1 MVTPSRITLARKRRG
16 LTLAE
21 LSELAGVSLQSL
33 SNYETGRT
41 APRRATVERLAGASG
56 ELGVVGRTLS
66 CSDGLSVPRRGAE
79 RFRQLPL

>member
-1 MVTPSRITLARKRRG
+1 MTPPRITLARKRRG

-41 APRRATVERLAGASG
+41 APRRTTVGAALLSAIG
-56 ELGVVGRTLS
+56 TLS
-66 CSDGLSVPRRGAE
+66 ALSDPTGR
-79 RFRQLPL
+79 